1 MGLIVLFLR
10 SEGSCDVKNVINLHD
25 VSWILRESC
34 RFLVFHHCTHRSV
47 NFLDGDLQC
56 DYNMEEDLNEF
67 QAHNAQISLETLPFY
82 SRGQLSRYNG
92 VDSPELYVA
101 IRGYIYDVTS
111 NSKNYGP
118 GKSYHKLVGKDC
130 SRLLGL
136 NRLNLDQNSTDDT
149 WDTSDLGE
157 KENKR
162 VDKWQEFFSKRYFIV
177 GAVVDYQIS
186 RKEEKS
192 AIES

>member
-1 MGLIVLFLR
+1 MQLTEEPNFEHKQMCFRNFVRFRISLDCSSPSADL
-10 SEGSCDVKNVINLHD
+10 L
-25 VSWILRESC
+25 ES
-34 RFLVFHHCTHRSV
+34 
-47 NFLDGDLQC
+47 DLQC
-56 DYNMEEDLNEF
+56 DFTMAEHLNEF
-67 QAHNAQISLETLPFY
+67 QAHNAQVSLETLPFF
-82 SRGQLSRYNG
+82 SRGQLSRFNG

-136 NRLNLDQNSTDDT
+136 NRLNLDQTSTDDT

-162 VDKWQEFFSKRYFIV
+162 VDKWQEFFSKRYYIV
-177 GAVVDYQIS
+177 GAVVDFQIS

-192 AIES
+192 VIES